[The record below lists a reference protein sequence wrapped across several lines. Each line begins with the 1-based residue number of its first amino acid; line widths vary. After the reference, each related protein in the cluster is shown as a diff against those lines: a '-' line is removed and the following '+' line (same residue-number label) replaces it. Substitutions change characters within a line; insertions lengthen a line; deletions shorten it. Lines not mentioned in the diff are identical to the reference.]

1 MTAEH
6 EVRREPGGKVPKS
19 FGRTVL
25 AVAWGLLGIRKGS
38 EFERDM
44 ANITPLHVILV
55 GLVAVFLLVLT
66 LILVVRWVV

>member
-1 MTAEH
+1 MRAER
-6 EVRREPGGKVPKS
+6 EVRQEPGDKVPKS
-19 FGRTVL
+19 LGRTML